1 MNQDQINEGCFCSL
15 KMGRWDARAPL
26 PADRLGK
33 KIPTEIIRAKQD
45 TIEDRTLLGDL
56 LSIRRT
62 AKGVLKRNSLPFPI
76 DGIFWVP
83 KDKIPYL
90 DEQFLGFKA
99 EYEVRVTKLCDN
111 IKKMEEAF
119 KHKYPKYYNPNN
131 YPSQKILKKK
141 FYFYWTF
148 LHFMA
153 PSKKTKV
160 LSPALYK
167 REQEKFTNMINQME
181 EMTINLIGNSL
192 LDRIDKLSSQ
202 CESGKI
208 SKGTINS
215 IDKLL
220 KRWTDLW
227 ENHVDENKLKS
238 IMTSLKSQMKNISTE
253 RLKNN
258 EDFRNRVK
266 GKLGIMSK
274 KIKRIPDFA
283 LKRKLDI

>member
-1 MNQDQINEGCFCSL
+1 MNKEQIENGVFCSL

-26 PADRLGK
+26 PTNKLGK
-33 KIPTEIIRAKQD
+33 NIPTEIIRAKQD

-56 LSIRRT
+56 LTIRRM
-62 AKGVLKRNSLPFPI
+62 AKGILKRNSLPFPI

-83 KDKIPYL
+83 KDKIHYL
-90 DEQFLGFKA
+90 DEQFSEFKA
-99 EYEVRVTKLCDN
+99 EYETRITKLCDN

-119 KHKYPKYYNPNN
+119 KSKYPKYYDPNN
-131 YPSQKILKKK
+131 YPSQKVLRKK

-148 LHFMA
+148 LHFAA

-167 REQEKFTNMINQME
+167 REQEKFTKMIGQME

-192 LDRIDKLSSQ
+192 LNRIDKLLNQ

-208 SKGTINS
+208 NKGTIGG
-215 IDKLL
+215 IDKFL
-220 KRWTDLW
+220 KQWTTLW
-227 ENHVDENKLKS
+227 KDHIDEAKLKN
-238 IMTSLKSQMKNISTE
+238 IMSSLKSQMKNVSAE

-258 EDFRNRVK
+258 EDFRNHVK
-266 GKLGIMSK
+266 EKLNTISK
-274 KIKRIPDFA
+274 KIKKIPDFS